1 VLQRN
6 GVRLVAEV
14 VLLFVAA
21 AIAGPVLHLGAWAI
35 VGVVV
40 VVWGAIAVF
49 EYGRAH
55 PQAARRPRP
64 ARVAPAA
71 SVPVES
77 DGEAAFEHVRVLG
90 SRPAAPAPGPPPVEV
105 AVEARPEPEA
115 VVEPEPEPQP
125 AAAEPEPEPQPQP
138 ASREPER
145 EAEPEPVL
153 REPAPEPEPLPVAS
167 APWSWNV
174 WNLERVVRER
184 AAANDEL
191 NYLLLYLRE
200 YANPAGML
208 PPDFDALVRESFG
221 DLLAAPS

>member
-6 GVRLVAEV
+6 GMRLVVEV
-14 VLLFVAA
+14 VLLFAAA
-21 AIAGPVLHLGAWAI
+21 AIAGPLLHLGAWAI
-35 VGVVV
+35 IGIVV

-55 PQAARRPRP
+55 PQAARRATSRRPRP
-64 ARVAPAA
+64 ARAAPGVTAPAEPA
-71 SVPVES
+71 
-77 DGEAAFEHVRVLG
+77 DEAAFEHVRVLG
-90 SRPAAPAPGPPPVEV
+90 SRPAAEAPPQPV
-105 AVEARPEPEA
+105 AQPEPAHETA
-115 VVEPEPEPQP
+115 PPEPMTEPEPEPVVHAGPGPEPEQAP
-125 AAAEPEPEPQPQP
+125 WEPEPEP
-138 ASREPER
+138 
-145 EAEPEPVL
+145 EA
-153 REPAPEPEPLPVAS
+153 EPLPVAS

-191 NYLLLYLRE
+191 NYLLHYLRE